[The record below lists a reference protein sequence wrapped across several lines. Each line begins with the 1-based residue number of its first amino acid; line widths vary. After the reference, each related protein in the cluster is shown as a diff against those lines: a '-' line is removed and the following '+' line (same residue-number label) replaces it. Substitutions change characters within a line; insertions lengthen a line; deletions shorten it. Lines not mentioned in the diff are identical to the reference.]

1 MNLVEGSGISK
12 SNLNRTRWVGDDAR
26 LGSDLGACRN
36 ERRALVKRRVPL
48 VVVAAVVLGAA
59 VVVSQG
65 IPAIKAILESYQEVP
80 AVSSTGSGELTAR
93 INGDDSVSWELTYS
107 AMESNV
113 TQAHIHFGQRG
124 VKGGISVFLCTNL
137 GNAPAGVTVQPC
149 PVNGG
154 TISGT
159 FDADD
164 VSGGAASQGIAAG
177 EFDELLRAIRAG
189 ATYVNIHTETRPGG
203 EVRSQIDPGKGQ
215 GHH

>member
-1 MNLVEGSGISK
+1 M
-12 SNLNRTRWVGDDAR
+12 
-26 LGSDLGACRN
+26 
-36 ERRALVKRRVPL
+36 KRRVPL

-59 VVVSQG
+59 VLVSQG

-80 AVSSTGSGELTAR
+80 SVSSTGSGELTAR
-93 INGDDSVSWELTYS
+93 INGDESVSWQLTYS
-107 AMESNV
+107 AMESAV

-124 VKGGISVFLCTNL
+124 VNGGISVFLCSNL
-137 GNAPAGVTVQPC
+137 DNGPEGTQAC
-149 PVNGG
+149 PPNGG

-164 VSGGAASQGIAAG
+164 VLGPSSQGIAAG
-177 EFDELLRAIRAG
+177 EFDELIRAIREG
-189 ATYVNIHTETRPGG
+189 ATYVNIHTVDRPGG

>member
-1 MNLVEGSGISK
+1 M
-12 SNLNRTRWVGDDAR
+12 
-26 LGSDLGACRN
+26 
-36 ERRALVKRRVPL
+36 KRRVL
-48 VVVAAVVLGAA
+48 LVVAAVVVLGAA

-80 AVSSTGSGELTAR
+80 AVSGVGDGEFTAR
-93 INGDDSVSWELTYS
+93 INGNQSVDWELTYTD
-107 AMESNV
+107 MESDV

-124 VKGGISVFLCTNL
+124 VNGGISVFFCSNL
-137 GNAPAGVTVQPC
+137 GNGPAGTQAC
-149 PVNGG
+149 PPNGG

-164 VSGGAASQGIAAG
+164 VIGPSSQGIAAG
-177 EFDELLRAIRAG
+177 EFDELLQAIRAG
-189 ATYVNIHTETRPGG
+189 ATYVNVHTVLRPGG